1 MLSSIR
7 KFSKSIYAKILLSIV
22 IIPFVFWGM
31 GSTFTGGSQNVV
43 VKIDKEKFSTE
54 DFVNFI
60 QSFGPIN
67 EKITSKDINKFL
79 STFIGNRLIEKEY
92 EHFEIKLSDKS
103 LGTLIKN
110 QKEFKRENI
119 FVRTEYEKFLLT
131 NNLNAVIFEAN
142 LAIQEKRKQ
151 LFDFIG
157 GGILPSKFIVNT
169 TYNKINQKRNIDL
182 INLNDI
188 FIKETNFSQNEIKSY
203 YESNKDDYKETYKSV
218 EILKINPKILI
229 DNDEYNDLFFKKI
242 DEIDDAIVQG
252 KNLNYIINEYNLKK
266 GKIYTLD
273 ESGKDISS
281 KIIDDLP
288 KNLIKNIFT
297 LNDSEPT
304 AVIEYKDKFFIV
316 EVLKTENIQREPENE
331 NVRKSIKQKLTM
343 KVKRKLISEIVS
355 KLNQGNF
362 IKSDFNKLSK
372 DKNVSIKK
380 ITLDSLNDNRVLK
393 NELVNQ
399 IYTIPEKK
407 IIILND
413 IGLTENFLVYIDK
426 IENVSIDEKSDEFN
440 KYLNLSKVEIT
451 NTLFNTYDNYIKE
464 KYKIDINYKALNTV
478 KSYFN

>member
-1 MLSSIR
+1 MLSSTR
-7 KFSKSIYAKILLSIV
+7 KFSKSIYAKILLGIIV
-22 IIPFVFWGM
+22 IPFVFWGM
-31 GSTFTGGSQNVV
+31 GSSITGGSKNVV
-43 VKIDKEKFSTE
+43 VKIDKEKYSIQ
-54 DFVNFI
+54 DFANFI
-60 QSFGPIN
+60 RSFGPSEQKIN
-67 EKITSKDINKFL
+67 SEDIDQLL
-79 STFIGNRLIEKEY
+79 STFIGNKLIEKEY
-92 EHFEIKLSDKS
+92 EHFKIKLTDKS
-103 LGTLIKN
+103 LSKLIKN
-110 QKEFKRENI
+110 QKEFKKENI
-119 FVRTEYEKFLLT
+119 FSRIEYEKFLLA
-131 NNLNAVIFEAN
+131 NNLNTINFETN
-142 LAIQEKRKQ
+142 LAQQEKKKQ
-151 LFDFIG
+151 LLNFIG
-157 GGILPSKFIVNT
+157 GGILPSKFIANN

-188 FIKETNFSQNEIKSY
+188 FIKKTNFSPDEIKSY
-203 YESNKDDYKETYKSV
+203 YENNKDDYKEIYKSV

-229 DNDEYNDLFFKKI
+229 DNEEYNDLFFKKI

-252 KNLNYIINEYNLKK
+252 KNLNYIINEYNLEK
-266 GKIYTLD
+266 GKIYTLN
-273 ESGKDISS
+273 ESGKDINS

-297 LNDSEPT
+297 LSDSEPT
-304 AVIEYKDKFFIV
+304 AVIEYKDRFFIL
-316 EVLKTENIQREPENE
+316 EVLKTENIQKEPENE

-343 KVKRKLISEIVS
+343 KVKRKLISEIMS

-380 ITLDSLNDNRVLK
+380 ITLDSLNDNSILK

-407 IIILND
+407 VIILND
-413 IGLTENFLVYIDK
+413 IGLTENFLVYINK
-426 IENVSIDEKSDEFN
+426 IENVSIDEKSDEFK